1 MAKSFG
7 PKANWG
13 ITVEAIGDQLFV
25 LPMTVAEAIKTR
37 NADGSTTIRQT
48 GTLRP
53 LLHRVV
59 VNTMNMVAMSAQ
71 EAIVERMGKDFII
84 RNKSF
89 KGRFPSF
96 IQNQVKITKWAYAKD
111 FPDADVH
118 LTVDTKP
125 TESNRDGTPLILNL
139 LGRGGLRRPF
149 IGIGLAKNLLSSTT
163 GYTNSTCAC
172 YWSRTRTASAARCS
186 KP

>member
-25 LPMTVAEAIKTR
+25 LPMKVAEAVKIR
-37 NADGSTTIRQT
+37 SADGSTTIKQT

-53 LLHRVV
+53 LLHRVIA
-59 VNTMNMVAMSAQ
+59 NTMNMVAMSAQ
-71 EAIVERMGKDFII
+71 EDIVERMSRDLTI

-96 IQNQVKITKWAYAKD
+96 IQNQVKITQ
-111 FPDADVH
+111 
-118 LTVDTKP
+118 
-125 TESNRDGTPLILNL
+125 
-139 LGRGGLRRPF
+139 
-149 IGIGLAKNLLSSTT
+149 
-163 GYTNSTCAC
+163 
-172 YWSRTRTASAARCS
+172 
-186 KP
+186 